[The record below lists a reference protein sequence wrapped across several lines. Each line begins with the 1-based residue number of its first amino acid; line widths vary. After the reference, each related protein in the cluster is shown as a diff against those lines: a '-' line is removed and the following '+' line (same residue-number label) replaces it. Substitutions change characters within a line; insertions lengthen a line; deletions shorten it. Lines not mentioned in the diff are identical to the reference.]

1 MGGAEGET
9 NGTMNGR
16 SARATIVDAEGDPK
30 LLRVTTLHLPTPR
43 ITILHP
49 LPARQPL
56 TTLATIPRP
65 RHGHQDSLNKL
76 PTMPALPTLTTTH
89 QANPLRVDLTLPSI
103 LPPPPLSRQAENLN
117 EGELPTN
124 LLVAAASLG
133 AATAEEAQGAVVPAP
148 VGQADSS
155 LLPPPRRAVRPPIAR
170 IPHSPL
176 LRLTPRDPMARAHR
190 VLM

>member
-1 MGGAEGET
+1 MGGVEGET
-9 NGTMNGR
+9 NGTMDGR
-16 SARATIVDAEGDPK
+16 SARATIVDAEGDLK
-30 LLRVTTLHLPTPR
+30 LPRITTLHLPTPR
-43 ITILHP
+43 ITMRHS

-65 RHGHQDSLNKL
+65 RLGHQDSLNKL

-89 QANPLRVDLTLPSI
+89 QANPLRVDHTLPSI
-103 LPPPPLSRQAENLN
+103 LPPPITPRGGNLN
-117 EGELPTN
+117 VGELPTN

-133 AATAEEAQGAVVPAP
+133 AATAEEAQGVVAPAP

-155 LLPPPRRAVRPPIAR
+155 LLPPRRRAVRPPIAR

-176 LRLTPRDPMARAHR
+176 LQLTPRDPLSRAHR